1 MGIHLA
7 IILSTSQKVSKYYEH
22 LRKEYGPVAGYIKY
36 PTILKNCSMHNM
48 CSPSYSYY
56 VGQKPHIMVT
66 DLDMLKQIMV
76 KDFQNFMDH
85 EVG

>member
-1 MGIHLA
+1 MPGLWSDSEVKA
-7 IILSTSQKVSKYYEH
+7 TFF
-22 LRKEYGPVAGYIKY
+22 
-36 PTILKNCSMHNM
+36 
-48 CSPSYSYY
+48 YSFY

-85 EVG
+85 EVNY

>member
-1 MGIHLA
+1 MDQ
-7 IILSTSQKVSKYYEH
+7 SQGKSIVLYSDSE
-22 LRKEYGPVAGYIKY
+22 
-36 PTILKNCSMHNM
+36 TILNYALNFL
-48 CSPSYSYY
+48 YSYY

-85 EVG
+85 EVI

>member
-1 MGIHLA
+1 MSTLNKNMDQLQGKLNNKIFMPLWKNSEIH
-7 IILSTSQKVSKYYEH
+7 
-22 LRKEYGPVAGYIKY
+22 
-36 PTILKNCSMHNM
+36 NFF
-48 CSPSYSYY
+48 YSFY

-85 EVG
+85 EVNNIEVIEH